1 MREGVVDVVVAF
13 VEVGV
18 VVREEEERLEK
29 STYLVLDLLGLNWK
43 VSFVSGL

>member
-1 MREGVVDVVVAF
+1 M
-13 VEVGV
+13 EVGV

-29 STYLVLDLLGLNWK
+29 STYLVLDLPGLNWK